1 MTIDPREAATSLQ
14 DIATIEQRTRAAV
27 FYAGSSAIFIMWGV
41 LVAAGH
47 ALSAFYSRS
56 AGMIWLVIS
65 AAGCAGTVAI
75 VASRL
80 RARPRDA
87 RDWRLCWAIVAL
99 AIFGA
104 AWSHLLGPV
113 VPRPMIHGFQP
124 SLFLLGFILAG
135 IWMGRFFIILGF
147 VGIALLIAGTLMPEP
162 WWRPWMAVSQSGI
175 LIVAGIWLHRVGVP
189 R

>member
-14 DIATIEQRTRAAV
+14 DIASIEQRTRTAV
-27 FYAGSSAIFIMWGV
+27 FYAGSSVIFILWGV

-47 ALSAFYSRS
+47 ALSAFYPRS
-56 AGMIWLVIS
+56 AGTIWLVIS
-65 AAGCAGTVAI
+65 VAGCAGTVAI
-75 VASRL
+75 VAARL
-80 RARPRDA
+80 RARPREA

-99 AIFGA
+99 AMFGA

-113 VPRPMIHGFQP
+113 TPRPMIYAFQP
-124 SLFLLGFILAG
+124 SLFLFGFILAG
-135 IWMGRFFIILGF
+135 IWMGRFFIILGL
-147 VGIALLIAGTLMPEP
+147 VGIALLIVGTLMPEP
-162 WWRPWMAVSQSGI
+162 WWRPWAAVSQSGI